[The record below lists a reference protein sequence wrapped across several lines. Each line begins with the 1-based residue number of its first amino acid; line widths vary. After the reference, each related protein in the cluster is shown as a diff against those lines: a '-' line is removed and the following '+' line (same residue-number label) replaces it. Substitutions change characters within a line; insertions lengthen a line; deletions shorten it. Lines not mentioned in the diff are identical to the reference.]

1 MKFSFDPDSTKKI
14 FAADEGKPAIE
25 EAVDEAMDN
34 LSEDFDYAIAGLEK
48 LYRDGDYQQALA
60 IIDVISNAVNDAI
73 AQIGDS
79 VSDESV
85 EE

>member
-25 EAVDEAMDN
+25 EAVEEAMDN
-34 LSEDFDYAIAGLEK
+34 LSDDFDYAIAGLEK

-73 AQIGDS
+73 AQIGDNIGE
-79 VSDESV
+79 DLP